1 MSKRIASTCLHRIGF
16 GVHNAM
22 FSAAF
27 PSVFDA
33 ASSDGTSDSESE
45 QHTAIAPLSKRPLSD
60 RLDTAATAMLGEMA
74 EQLEVIEPPAKRARV
89 PDLDTGVNAM
99 LGEILSHE
107 LPPLDDGSLDG
118 SLDVLRHEPP
128 SLSTDLDFF
137 LTNLETE
144 IESTPSASPSVSP
157 PLPLQPP
164 AAKRKSGGG
173 GGGGGGSRKDWEP
186 WEDEAIRNFVES
198 KEVARDRGDAP
209 RPLRRRGAQPLGA
222 RAGRRSRRERR
233 RRRRRCRRRRRRGGA
248 ANQARA
254 RAAPGWTAEEDAII
268 SQSVG
273 EAGSRWSLIVT
284 RLPNTEHAI
293 RNRWH
298 RSSRWGRAPPAM
310 PPSTR
315 LSRARSAEEQSRTA
329 ASSCASVMYCAA
341 QSPRPIMKL

>member
-1 MSKRIASTCLHRIGF
+1 
-16 GVHNAM
+16 M

-137 LTNLETE
+137 LT
-144 IESTPSASPSVSP
+144 
-157 PLPLQPP
+157 
-164 AAKRKSGGG
+164 
-173 GGGGGGSRKDWEP
+173 
-186 WEDEAIRNFVES
+186 
-198 KEVARDRGDAP
+198 
-209 RPLRRRGAQPLGA
+209 
-222 RAGRRSRRERR
+222 
-233 RRRRRCRRRRRRGGA
+233 
-248 ANQARA
+248 
-254 RAAPGWTAEEDAII
+254 
-268 SQSVG
+268 
-273 EAGSRWSLIVT
+273 SL
-284 RLPNTEHAI
+284 LSLA
-293 RNRWH
+293 
-298 RSSRWGRAPPAM
+298 RSS
-310 PPSTR
+310 
-315 LSRARSAEEQSRTA
+315 LSFCSSSFISAISF
-329 ASSCASVMYCAA
+329 S
-341 QSPRPIMKL
+341 

>member
-1 MSKRIASTCLHRIGF
+1 MAAIASALR
-16 GVHNAM
+16 VHKKAM
-22 FSAAF
+22 F

-99 LGEILSHE
+99 LGEILRHE

-173 GGGGGGSRKDWEP
+173 GGGGGGGSRKDWEP

-198 KEVARDRGDAP
+198 KAKAARDRGDAA
-209 RPLRRRGAQPLGA
+209 RPLGRRGAQPLGCVQGGG
-222 RAGRRSRRERR
+222 RAANGRR
-233 RRRRRCRRRRRRGGA
+233 RRRAAVGA
-248 ANQARA
+248 AAAAPAPAKPEA
-254 RAAPGWTAEEDAII
+254 RAAPELDGEEDAII

-273 EAGSRWSLIVT
+273 EAATGGAHLT
-284 RLPNTEHAI
+284 RLPNRTEHAI
-293 RNRWH
+293 RTRWH
-298 RSSRWGRAPPAM
+298 RLQQMGAGA
-310 PPSTR
+310 
-315 LSRARSAEEQSRTA
+315 AGDSAVD
-329 ASSCASVMYCAA
+329 ASIAGALC
-341 QSPRPIMKL
+341 